1 MTENWRPNVR
11 NTVWED
17 SRLGYD
23 PLDPIAPTPR
33 STSAM
38 ICRGLGIENGFF
50 VFREV
55 DKVGEAEGEREGGGN
70 KVAREMTS
78 TETERLE
85 RHGKRARVG
94 E

>member
-1 MTENWRPNVR
+1 M
-11 NTVWED
+11 
-17 SRLGYD
+17 LF
-23 PLDPIAPTPR
+23 R
-33 STSAM
+33 S
-38 ICRGLGIENGFF
+38 
-50 VFREV
+50 V